1 MSVNI
6 VAPMPGMI
14 SAVLV
19 QVGDVVKAD
28 EELIILAAMK
38 MENPLCAPRDGKV
51 KEVSVSEGDK
61 VATNQVLIVLE

>member
-1 MSVNI
+1 
-6 VAPMPGMI
+6 MPGVI

-38 MENPLCAPRDGKV
+38 MENPLCAPQDGKV
-51 KEVSVSEGDK
+51 KEVSVSEGEK
-61 VATNQVLIVLE
+61 VATNQILIVLQ

>member
-6 VAPMPGMI
+6 VAPMPGTI
-14 SAVLV
+14 AEVLV

-28 EELIILAAMK
+28 EELVILEAMK
-38 MENPLCAPRDGKV
+38 MNNPLCAPQDGKV
-51 KEVSVSEGDK
+51 KEVSVSEGEK